1 MGVDDKTAEV
11 AGYVELVGPMLRA
24 LGASAG
30 VSEIHD
36 VGAILS
42 AMPLDE
48 LVAWFGRM
56 RTDLIQIDAGTMSVG
71 PGVEVEKL

>member
-1 MGVDDKTAEV
+1 MGVDDATKEV

-30 VSEIHD
+30 VDEIHD

-48 LVAWFGRM
+48 LIAWFGRM
-56 RTDLIQIDAGTMSVG
+56 RTDLIQIDAGTMEIG
-71 PGVEVEKL
+71 PGVEVEVL